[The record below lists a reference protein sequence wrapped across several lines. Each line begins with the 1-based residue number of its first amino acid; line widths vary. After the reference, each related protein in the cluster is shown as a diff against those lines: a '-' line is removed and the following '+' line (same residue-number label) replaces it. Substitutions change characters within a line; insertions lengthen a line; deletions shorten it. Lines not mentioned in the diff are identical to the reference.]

1 MARNFDN
8 INENWTYSYSGA
20 DCRAYANLSN
30 QVDVFKLDALA
41 TISISIHEAKSPVRR
56 LGHKS
61 ISGFTESLR
70 TIAGS
75 VVFTVVKDHPL
86 KNLLAADGKN
96 NYVSLDEDKGAGS
109 FRGNKIST
117 LLNPIDIYLIY
128 KTEVDKVNRADL
140 KIKGIRFINEGIVSS
155 VNDMVTE
162 IVMQFVAEDVEEF
175 TLRKE
180 SSSSEIQTQTSEES
194 VISKPIITEEDSL
207 RTSSEEVG
215 EVSISK
221 ASELANYS
229 KKQSDL
235 LSSEPG
241 IEFISYPEEE

>member
-1 MARNFDN
+1 
-8 INENWTYSYSGA
+8 
-20 DCRAYANLSN
+20 
-30 QVDVFKLDALA
+30 
-41 TISISIHEAKSPVRR
+41 
-56 LGHKS
+56 
-61 ISGFTESLR
+61 
-70 TIAGS
+70 
-75 VVFTVVKDHPL
+75 
-86 KNLLAADGKN
+86 
-96 NYVSLDEDKGAGS
+96 
-109 FRGNKIST
+109 
-117 LLNPIDIYLIY
+117 
-128 KTEVDKVNRADL
+128 
-140 KIKGIRFINEGIVSS
+140 
-155 VNDMVTE
+155 MVTE